1 MRSFSPNLAFKAFW
15 QMRVKGRP
23 FILSH
28 GINAQCNLNCKICE
42 YWSQPGKEMST
53 LEILRMLDEAK
64 RFGIGV
70 YNAWTVE
77 PLLRPDLPIILRHAK
92 ELGFVTSLITNGHFL
107 RRRAQELTNLDF
119 LSVSVDAVRRYS
131 DIRDGDI
138 QEVLEGIKAVKDE
151 GHDVRINCVICG
163 KNLQELEE
171 LVKLAESLAVRI
183 SFEPVNESE
192 EIDGMVWDELGLRD
206 LPAYQNAV
214 EKLIKLKRSGAPII
228 NSLTYLN
235 MIKTLD
241 PKFRCHASDIIMHVT
256 SEGIIQNCRVVK
268 ENMGNVSDGVT
279 EVWNASQR
287 RRQKLTDDCRG
298 CLFFGYV
305 ENSLLYEFVPEVIA
319 HYEWM

>member
-15 QMRVKGRP
+15 QMRVRGRP

-28 GINAQCNLNCKICE
+28 GINARCNLSCKFCE
-42 YWSQPGKEMST
+42 YWSQLGKEMST
-53 LEILRMLDEAK
+53 PEIMRMLDEAK
-64 RFGIGV
+64 NFGIGV

-77 PLLRPDLPIILRHAK
+77 PLLRPDLPRILRHAE

-107 RRRAQELTNLDF
+107 RRRAHELTNLDI
-119 LSVSVDAVRRYS
+119 LSVSVDGISGYR
-131 DIRDGDI
+131 DIRGGDI
-138 QEVLEGIKAVKDE
+138 QEVIEGIKTAKYE

-171 LVKLAESLAVRI
+171 LVKLAESLAVWI
-183 SFEPVNESE
+183 SFEPINESE
-192 EIDGMVWDELGLRD
+192 EIDERVWDEMGLRD
-206 LPAYQNAV
+206 LPAYQNSV
-214 EKLIKLKRSGAPII
+214 DKLIELKRGGAPII

-235 MIKTLD
+235 MIKTMD

-268 ENMGNVSDGVT
+268 ENLGNVSDGVT
-279 EVWNASQR
+279 EVWNASQH
-287 RRQKLTDDCRG
+287 RRQKITNNCHG